1 MTGGAP
7 TDGEFPWRAVGVLG
21 SGLFGFGLAVG
32 SFGTYVE
39 RLIAAGV
46 APDAAGFGS
55 TLFLLGQLVV
65 VYPSD
70 VATRRYSVRA
80 TAAAGMALGAVG
92 TALGGVLSVPANYAA
107 RLVLGFGLGGT
118 FLAAMKYAGR
128 RAPPGTTARVQ
139 GVLGATFT
147 LGLAVGIPVVPPA
160 VGAVGPLAPAALSA
174 LPVAAGALLAP
185 TLAPVSTDGY
195 RRPAAYVDAFRNP
208 AGLALGLG
216 NAASYGLLVV
226 ATTWYT
232 DVVAGVSALSSTLV
246 LAGFAAA
253 TFVGRTWSGWLTAVT
268 TERRA
273 VGGALLFLA
282 GSLALVAVALSTGSV
297 GLLGVGLVATGA
309 GFGLPFGPLNSLAFA
324 NLGADPGVLLVGMGV
339 LGYGAALGYPWLVGW
354 LLGTTSGYTA
364 GFVALSVSVFA
375 VGAAWWRVMCDAG

>member
-7 TDGEFPWRAVGVLG
+7 PDGAFPWRAVGVLG

-39 RLIAAGV
+39 RLIATGV

-55 TLFLLGQLVV
+55 TLFLLGQLAV

-70 VATRRYSVRA
+70 VLTRRYSVRT
-80 TAAAGMALGAVG
+80 TAAAGLALGAVG
-92 TALGGVLSVPANYAA
+92 TVLGGVLSVPANYAA
-107 RLVLGFGLGGT
+107 RLALGFGLSGT
-118 FLAAMKYAGR
+118 FLAAMKYGGR
-128 RAPPGTTARVQ
+128 RAPRGKTARVQ

-147 LGLAVGIPVVPPA
+147 LGLAVGIPVVPSA
-160 VGAVGPLAPAALSA
+160 VGVAGPLVPAAVSA
-174 LPVAAGALLAP
+174 LPVAAAALLAP
-185 TLAPVSTDGY
+185 TLCPVSTDGY
-195 RRPAAYVDAFRNP
+195 RPPAAYVDAFRTP
-208 AGLALGLG
+208 TGLALGLG

-232 DVVAGVSALSSTLV
+232 GVVAAIPAFPATLV

-253 TFVGRTWSGWLTAVT
+253 TFVGRTWSGWLTALT

-282 GSLALVAVALSTGSV
+282 TALGSV
-297 GLLGVGLVATGA
+297 AAALAAGSAPLLGVGLVATGA

-324 NLGADPGVLLVGMGV
+324 NLGTDPGVLLVGMGV
-339 LGYGAALGYPWLVGW
+339 LGYGAALLYPWLVGW
-354 LLGTTSGYTA
+354 LLGTTRGYAA
-364 GFVALSVSVFA
+364 GFVVLAASVLA
-375 VGAAWWRVMCDAG
+375 VAVAWWRVMCRPG